1 MCINADPC
9 LGAPLHPRGACTH
22 IVQVESLAQQLSAL
36 DAQLPD
42 LLAARLPNLVAAQ
55 VPALITAKLP
65 DLVAAQVP
73 ALITAKLPDL
83 VAAQVPAL
91 ITAKLPDLV
100 AAQVP
105 ALITAKLPDLVAAQV
120 PALVVAQVGPVASK
134 LNSAA
139 QRTLEVV
146 RKSAQTVCEEVR
158 NCVHAAARTFGAS
171 VPPPLFRHK
180 GC

>member
-42 LLAARLPNLVAAQ
+42 LLAARLPN
-55 VPALITAKLP
+55 
-65 DLVAAQVP
+65 LVAAQVP